1 MVSKLVSSQDVNF
14 CLQIENTEN
23 KKIDKF
29 LRFSNSTLGVTK
41 FFCKLNQAFIS
52 FLFFGF
58 LCGKSNL
65 GSWSAISA
73 KIVEI
78 KGIII

>member
-29 LRFSNSTLGVTK
+29 LRFSNPTIDFSKKNVK

-65 GSWSAISA
+65 GS
-73 KIVEI
+73 
-78 KGIII
+78 